1 MAGNELN
8 GKIANILFEDTT
20 SHNSKDEI
28 FRAFDMCHVR
38 PKPKK
43 PLCSFYQGC
52 GCDIVTILKNDIHT
66 HILSDCEDSRKEQI
80 SQKLKKLESEG
91 YISGLLDDDNGWVFE
106 QNGHIKRM
114 IFTAE
119 PIEAIDFSSIYGV
132 SLFLLFEYN
141 PGDTTRKESFWDS
154 IKKQMVLGGYVIGSY
169 TFTNK
174 FTDRQAFLFYRA
186 GDEIHLCGTYGE
198 INGQEKEKLIEH
210 AEKSGFLPA
219 QGLQY
224 KIIEQGSNLYMLLLS
239 ESTRFVYKLWH
250 KPICSFELK
259 DVWWGN
265 HICILQKSQS
275 GVIM

>member
-8 GKIANILFEDTT
+8 ERIANILFRDTT

-28 FRAFDMCHVR
+28 FQAFDMCHVR

-52 GCDIVTILKNDIHT
+52 GCDIVTIMKDDIHT
-66 HILSDCEDSRKEQI
+66 HILSDCNNSYKEQI
-80 SQKLKKLESEG
+80 SQKLKELESEG
-91 YISGLLDDDNGWVFE
+91 YISELSDDKDGWVFIR
-106 QNGHIKRM
+106 NDRTKKV
-114 IFTAE
+114 IFTTKS
-119 PIEAIDFSSIYGV
+119 IDAINFKSIYGV
-132 SLFLLFEYN
+132 SLFLVFEYN
-141 PGDTTRKESFWDS
+141 PGDTARKESFWRS
-154 IKKQMVLGGYVIGSY
+154 IQKQMLLGGYVVGSC
-169 TFTNK
+169 TLTTEFI
-174 FTDRQAFLFYRA
+174 DRQAFLFYRA
-186 GDEIHLCGTYGE
+186 GDEIHLCGNYGE

-224 KIIEQGSNLYMLLLS
+224 KIIEQGADLYMLLLS
-239 ESTRFVYKLWH
+239 ESMRFVYKLWH

-259 DVWWGN
+259 DVWWGD